1 MNRKKLEYLKA
12 CERGTREAGVRL
24 LRGHVVRTESG
35 RFVSKLTIGHHPTE
49 EDAEAFLETVRIML
63 NSQKGRTTD
72 YFQWGFRFVGDD
84 ICGNCYFK
92 VVPLDY
98 YERHGS
104 FDGNPFPYFQLPT
117 SLGFSHESE
126 STFRYGGD
134 ETEGRGILIRMG
146 LKELDCG

>member
-72 YFQWGFRFVGDD
+72 YFQWGFRFVEDD